1 MNRFGIALD
10 LGTSGFRAQ
19 AINLDSNTILATVI
33 TARHPLP
40 GANVM
45 DHLHF
50 ALEAGNA
57 KAHEVVIQAVNRLI
71 QEMNVPSEQIVR
83 LAVCGNPI
91 QVSLFQEI
99 EIRDL
104 AYAGEHKRKALGIV
118 APERNAAIVLAGDIR
133 GLLLPKKT
141 EVLIPPAVRHE
152 IGADALAMMLK
163 TGILDKK
170 ETAIVTDYG
179 TNAEM
184 ALVVNGTVYTGSTAA
199 GPALEGQQITNG
211 MLALPGAICD
221 VTIADKRLNTWV
233 LGEDMLPYASA
244 AVHAETG
251 NMLTPGELPAKGIT
265 GTGVISLIAEALRC
279 GMIRLPKIHCPD
291 RKIHLPEGLKFT
303 EKDLNQAG
311 KAIGAIRAGHI
322 SLCKTAGIAIEEIT
336 VAYMAGASGTYVDA
350 LKALEIGLV
359 PAGVRKIYQVGN
371 TSLAMACDM
380 VKDPDQLWRL
390 KTLSE
395 ELRQHHCMFA
405 TSGAFEKAFIL
416 ELSYWT
422 EGMSLGLF
430 QKYLDKFGLPK
441 LPQPELNTAVFGTS
455 NQDIAELGDRG
466 LTVIDFIGEKESP
479 LFSGCTVCQACIEEC
494 PESALKIENGETEER
509 IFLDLSKCNGLACLR
524 CEGIC
529 PEKVFDYKKIMGP
542 GPGS

>member
-19 AINLDSNTILATVI
+19 AVDLDSHKILATAI

-50 ALEAGNA
+50 ALEAGTA
-57 KAHEVVIQAVNRLI
+57 KAHDVVIQAVNRLI
-71 QEMNVPSEQIVR
+71 WELAVPSGQIVR

-104 AYAGEHKRKALGIV
+104 AYAGERKREALGIV
-118 APERNAAIVLAGDIR
+118 APERNAAIVSACDIR
-133 GLLLPKKT
+133 GLLLPKKA

-152 IGADALAMMLK
+152 IGADALAMMIK
-163 TGILDKK
+163 TGIVDKN

-184 ALVVNGTVYTGSTAA
+184 ALMVNGTVYTGSTAA

-221 VTIADKRLNTWV
+221 VTIADKRLNTRV
-233 LGEDMLPYASA
+233 LGEDMLPYSGA
-244 AVHAETG
+244 AVHGETG
-251 NMLTPGELPAKGIT
+251 NMLAPGELPAKGIT

-291 RKIHLPEGLKFT
+291 RTIHLPEDLKFT
-303 EKDLNQAG
+303 EKDLTEAG

-322 SLCKTAGIAIEEIT
+322 SLCKAAGIGIEEIT

-350 LKALEIGLV
+350 LKARDIGLV
-359 PAGVRKIYQVGN
+359 PGGVRKIYQVGN

-380 VKDPDQLWRL
+380 VKDPEQLWRL
-390 KTLSE
+390 KALSE
-395 ELRQHHCMFA
+395 KLRQHHCMFA

-422 EGMSLGLF
+422 EGMSMDQF
-430 QKYLDKFGLPK
+430 QKYLSKFNLPH
-441 LPQPELNTAVFGTS
+441 LPQPEAQPEVHRTAT
-455 NQDIAELGDRG
+455 QDIADLGERG
-466 LTVIDFIGEKESP
+466 LTVIDVIEEKEAE
-479 LFSGCTVCQACIEEC
+479 LFSGCTACEACVAEC
-494 PESALKIENGETEER
+494 PESALKMKEADGR
-509 IFLDLSKCNGLACLR
+509 LSLDLSRCNGFACLR

-529 PEKVFDYKKIMGP
+529 PEKVFDYRKMIEIA
-542 GPGS
+542 